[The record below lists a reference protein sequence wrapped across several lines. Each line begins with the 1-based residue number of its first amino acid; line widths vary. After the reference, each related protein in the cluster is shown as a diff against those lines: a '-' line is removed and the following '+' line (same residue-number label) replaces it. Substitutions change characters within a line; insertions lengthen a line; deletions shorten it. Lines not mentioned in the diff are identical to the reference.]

1 MSTQITKNN
10 SISFSEYIY
19 NILENKTSTFATGWG
34 FFVSIED
41 NNNDTTCDTK
51 NIKIT
56 NTYKSSV
63 KPRSLETI
71 RENSIKSFPSVS
83 NLLKQDCQE
92 CKYDIN
98 IDDISETMFDM
109 DMDMDMDMDIETSN
123 SYSSSKDSTT
133 DSYKKDLVSNNY
145 YYGYNLASKLYTQIT
160 NNIYFLGVVILYG
173 GVTCIKSAIA

>member
-1 MSTQITKNN
+1 MSTQIPKNN

-109 DMDMDMDMDIETSN
+109 DIENVYN
-123 SYSSSKDSTT
+123 SST

-145 YYGYNLASKLYTQIT
+145 YYGYNVASKLYTQIT
-160 NNIYFLGVVILYG
+160 NNIYFIGAVILYG

>member
-1 MSTQITKNN
+1 MSTQIPKNN

-109 DMDMDMDMDIETSN
+109 DIENVYN
-123 SYSSSKDSTT
+123 SST

-145 YYGYNLASKLYTQIT
+145 YYGYNVASKLYTQIT
-160 NNIYFLGVVILYG
+160 NNIYFIGAVILYG
-173 GVTCIKSAIA
+173 GAACIKSAIA

>member
-109 DMDMDMDMDIETSN
+109 DIENVYN
-123 SYSSSKDSTT
+123 SST

-145 YYGYNLASKLYTQIT
+145 YYGYNVASKLYTQIT
-160 NNIYFLGVVILYG
+160 NNIYFIGAVILYG

>member
-1 MSTQITKNN
+1 MSIQIPKNN

-98 IDDISETMFDM
+98 IDDISETMFDI
-109 DMDMDMDMDIETSN
+109 DIENVYN
-123 SYSSSKDSTT
+123 SST

-145 YYGYNLASKLYTQIT
+145 YYGYNVASKLYTQIT
-160 NNIYFLGVVILYG
+160 NNIYFIGAVILYG